1 MSDSCLG
8 NMLVSFFESYLKSE
22 RNLCPNT
29 IISYSTCCTLFF
41 EFTCKARNTTVEQL
55 DVDHFS
61 QELVLDF
68 LSDLETTRH
77 NSAKTRNLRLNTV
90 RSLFRF
96 LAIHNHKWMNVCNQI
111 CAIQFKKT
119 TSTHPE
125 NLSKEEVEAFLNAPD
140 SNTLHGVRDRALFY
154 LLYATGARVTEL
166 VNLKIEDFQ
175 LHGPSPYVRILGKG
189 RKIRELPLTEPIVV
203 AVKTLLKQREQVGIN
218 HVRIF
223 LNRRG
228 EWITRFGI
236 RSIIKSYCRRL
247 LETCPSLKGR
257 SITPHS
263 FRHTSALHLLI
274 TGADL
279 AVIKDYLGHADI
291 TTTHHYTKIN
301 TAMKAKA
308 LRKILPP
315 LHGSQADVCDWKKP
329 SMIEYL
335 KKLQKAV

>member
-22 RNLCPNT
+22 RNLSPHT

-41 EFTCKARNTTVEQL
+41 DFTCKARRTTVDQL

-77 NSAKTRNLRLNTV
+77 NSVKTRNLRLNTV
-90 RSLFRF
+90 RALFRF
-96 LAIHNHKWMNVCNQI
+96 LAIHNHKWMDVCSQI

-119 TSTHPE
+119 TSSHPE
-125 NLSKEEVEAFLNAPD
+125 NLSKEEAEAFLNAPD
-140 SNTLHGVRDRALFY
+140 PNTLHGVRDRVLFY

-166 VNLKIEDFQ
+166 VNLKTEDFQ
-175 LHGPSPYVRILGKG
+175 LQGSSPYVRIIGKG
-189 RKIRELPLTEPIVV
+189 RKVRELPLTEPIVE
-203 AVKTLLKQREQVGIN
+203 AVKTLLKQREKVGID

-236 RSIIKSYCRRL
+236 RSIVKSYHRRL
-247 LETCPSLKGR
+247 VETYPSLEGR
-257 SITPHS
+257 SITPHT

-291 TTTHHYTKIN
+291 NTTHHYTKIN
-301 TAMKAKA
+301 TAMKAEV
-308 LRKILPP
+308 LRKMLPP
-315 LHGSQADVCDWKKP
+315 LPGSQTDICDWKKP
-329 SMIEYL
+329 KMMEYL
-335 KKLQKAV
+335 KNLQKAV